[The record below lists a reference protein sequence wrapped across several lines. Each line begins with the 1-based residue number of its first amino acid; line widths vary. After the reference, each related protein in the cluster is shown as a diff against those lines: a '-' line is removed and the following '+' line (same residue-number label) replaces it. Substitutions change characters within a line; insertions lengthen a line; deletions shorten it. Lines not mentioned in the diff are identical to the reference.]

1 MIKHISMNYVS
12 FKTSRNFCLGVVNI
26 FYEWSNIIYRKLEN
40 MPLKIKK
47 KNNDILRLKSCV
59 S

>member
-1 MIKHISMNYVS
+1 MNYVS

-40 MPLKIKK
+40 MPLKKK
-47 KNNDILRLKSCV
+47 IMTFFGRKLRFVVNK
-59 S
+59 

>member
-1 MIKHISMNYVS
+1 MNYVS

-26 FYEWSNIIYRKLEN
+26 FYEWSNIIHRKLEN